1 MSLDADH
8 DPHLSRD
15 IGHSLVVTALAC
27 VATAGL
33 LYIAYLGHT
42 LWIALRSG
50 HRTDGGDYLLVF
62 GKRLQ
67 DRRPDPDFQLRLAH
81 AKRLAVDTP
90 RRPLILL
97 GGGEP
102 GASEAE
108 IGLRMLRDM
117 GLPEQV
123 PVLVEDRSR
132 DTLQNLRNARQLLA
146 QREPGCV
153 LLLSN
158 RYHLA
163 RCARLATQLGFDYR
177 LCAAE
182 ARFEPT
188 PRALT
193 RLAAEAAYLCWL
205 DVGTRWARLIGHQR
219 MLQRVS

>member
-1 MSLDADH
+1 MAQESDH

-15 IGHSLVVTALAC
+15 ISHSLAIATLAC

-33 LYIAYLGHT
+33 LYVAYLGHA
-42 LWIALRSG
+42 LWVAMRSP
-50 HRTDGGDYLLVF
+50 HRAEGGDYLLVF

-67 DRRPDPDFQLRLAH
+67 GLQPDPDFRQRLEH
-81 AKRLAVDTP
+81 AKRLAESCP
-90 RRPLILL
+90 ERPLILL

-108 IGLRMLRDM
+108 IGLRVLRDM

-123 PVLVEDRSR
+123 PVLLEDRSL
-132 DTLQNLRNARQLLA
+132 DTLQNLRHARRLLA
-146 QREPGCV
+146 QREPGPV

-163 RCARLATQLGFDYR
+163 RCARLASQLGFDYR

-182 ARFEPT
+182 EHFQPT
-188 PRALT
+188 PGALT
-193 RLAAEAAYLCWL
+193 RLADEAGFLCWL
-205 DVGTRWARLIGHQR
+205 DIGTRWARLIGHQR
-219 MLQRVS
+219 MLRRVS

>member
-1 MSLDADH
+1 MSPAADH

-15 IGHSLVVTALAC
+15 IGHSLAVAALAC

-33 LYIAYLGHT
+33 LYVAYLGHA
-42 LWIALRSG
+42 LWVALRST
-50 HRTDGGDYLLVF
+50 HRSDDGDYLLVF
-62 GKRLQ
+62 GKRLK

-81 AKRLAVDTP
+81 AKRLAENSP
-90 RRPLILL
+90 GRPLILL

-108 IGLRMLRDM
+108 IGLRTLRDM

-123 PVLVEDRSR
+123 PVMLEDRSL

-146 QREPGCV
+146 QREPGPV

-163 RCARLATQLGFDYR
+163 RCAKLAAQLGFDYR

-182 ARFEPT
+182 ARFQPT
-188 PRALT
+188 PRTLT
-193 RLAAEAAYLCWL
+193 RLAAEAGYLCWL
-205 DVGTRWARLIGHQR
+205 DVGTRWARLIGHRR
-219 MLQRVS
+219 MLRRVS